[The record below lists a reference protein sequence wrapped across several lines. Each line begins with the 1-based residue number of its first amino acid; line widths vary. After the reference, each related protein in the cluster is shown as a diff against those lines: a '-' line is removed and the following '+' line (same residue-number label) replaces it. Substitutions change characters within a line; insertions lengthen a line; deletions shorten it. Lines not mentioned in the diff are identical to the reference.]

1 MIKKFKFEA
10 KIQNVEAATNAVCSF
25 LNEAAIKSIDKKK
38 VSVAIDEIFSNIS
51 YYAFPD
57 KTGDVRLICDW
68 NKDSEDFT
76 LTFVDQGI
84 PFNPLAKAEPDT
96 RLPAEEREIGGLGI
110 FLVRRLAK
118 DIKYEYLKKS
128 NILNVVFH

>member
-1 MIKKFKFEA
+1 MIKKYKFKA

-25 LNEAAIKSIDKKK
+25 LNEAQIKSIDRKK

-57 KTGDVRLICDW
+57 KTGDVSLICDW
-68 NKDSEDFT
+68 DKDTENFT
-76 LTFVDQGI
+76 LTFIDRGV
-84 PFNPLAKAEPDT
+84 PFNPLAKS
-96 RLPAEEREIGGLGI
+96 LPNTKLSAHEREIGGLGI
-110 FLVRRLAK
+110 YLVRKLAK
-118 DIKYEYLKKS
+118 DIAYEYLNKS